1 MTRTNKQKS
10 RVSQGNSKKIQAG
23 IRIKY
28 LWFPSYR
35 DRAEWAIEASLVA
48 SSDQA
53 RTMLIQML

>member
-10 RVSQGNSKKIQAG
+10 RVSQGNSKKIQAE

-28 LWFPSYR
+28 LWVRSYR
-35 DRAEWAIEASLVA
+35 VRAEWAIKASLVA
-48 SSDQA
+48 SCDQA